1 MVKWL
6 DASRIGHGEVTAYA
20 TPRRLAV
27 WVQNVADKQEDVSEE
42 VKGLPARSRWMIAD
56 SGARQRLVLQKARA
70 LIPSFTFKEL
80 GGVEYIYVTKNSV
93 GVDTKSILPE
103 GLLAF

>member
-1 MVKWL
+1 MSKDLLFEIGLEEVPARFLRAAMEQLQDKLVKWL

-42 VKGLPARSRWMIAD
+42 VKGPSRKIALDD
-56 SGARQRLVLQKARA
+56 SGQWSKAA
-70 LIPSFTFKEL
+70 L
-80 GGVEYIYVTKNSV
+80 G
-93 GVDTKSILPE
+93 
-103 GLLAF
+103 